1 MIKYANTYFHVGNNE
16 IFTCWYLMNI
26 NKKWRYIPF
35 TNSESGKKRGN
46 EEWNYFEK
54 EY

>member
-1 MIKYANTYFHVGNNE
+1 MLV
-16 IFTCWYLMNI
+16 LMNI
-26 NKKWRYIPF
+26 NKKWGYIPF
-35 TNSESGKKRGN
+35 TNSESDKKRGN